1 MPQSSEPHHWFGAV
15 AGREGSWPMEL
26 PNPRPLLRPVTLR
39 SIRHQSMSSHL
50 WGTRNPDWQS
60 GLWWLRLETPIVE
73 PSEDIERKFLE
84 RDHRNLTD
92 KFAKANER
100 DALWPGFRRAQE
112 EVGRL
117 RGRNLPTID
126 FKINLALNRVL
137 ARDQARRVSRTQML
151 EAHVNMAVW
160 RDRYGRL
167 WRRKQHC

>member
-1 MPQSSEPHHWFGAV
+1 
-15 AGREGSWPMEL
+15 ME
-26 PNPRPLLRPVTLR
+26 
-39 SIRHQSMSSHL
+39 S
-50 WGTRNPDWQS
+50 
-60 GLWWLRLETPIVE
+60 
-73 PSEDIERKFLE
+73 SEDIERKFLE

-160 RDRYGRL
+160 RDRYMGACGAESSIARQL
-167 WRRKQHC
+167 FH